1 VPPDC
6 DVSIRP
12 GWFYHAKED
21 SKVKSAEKLLEIY
34 YKSVGQGASLL
45 LNLPPDRRGKI
56 NENDARALNEF
67 HHRLESIFGHNLAS
81 DARATA
87 SNIRGND
94 AHFAAGNVL
103 DDRRETYWATDDS
116 VTNAEVILEFKQ
128 PVTFN
133 IVRLREYLPLGQRI
147 EAFALDSWQVDCWT
161 EFARGTSI
169 GNCRLIRSRPL
180 TTNKIRLRVI
190 KAAVGP
196 ALSEVG
202 VFAE

>member
-1 VPPDC
+1 
-6 DVSIRP
+6 
-12 GWFYHAKED
+12 
-21 SKVKSAEKLLEIY
+21 LEIY
-34 YKSVGQGASLL
+34 FKSVGQGASLL

-56 NENDARALNEF
+56 NENDARALDEF

-81 DARATA
+81 EAQATA

-94 AHFAAGNVL
+94 ARFAAGNVL
-103 DDRRETYWATDDS
+103 ANKRDSYWATDDS
-116 VTNAEVILEFKQ
+116 ITNAELVLKFKK

-133 IVRLREYLPLGQRI
+133 VVRLREYLPLGQRI
-147 EAFALDSWQVDCWT
+147 ETFALDSWQVDCWA

-169 GNCRLIRSRPL
+169 GSCRLVRSRPL

-190 KAAVGP
+190 KAAVCP